1 VSESV
6 WLAVVLAALA
16 LSVAVNVWLV
26 LRVVRP
32 LRQLSNCAKQLAG
45 GNFAALQQ
53 PMSGTPEVEALRH
66 TMSSMA
72 QHVRRSQDEA
82 LAVRY
87 ALTEGLEAE
96 RQRLAHE
103 LHDDTVQALVAV
115 AQSIDLATQWIGKEP
130 ERAVPLLKA
139 SREQAVES
147 VGGLRRLIANLRPP
161 ALEELG
167 LIPALR
173 MLGQD
178 EPALTIR
185 VETAGAERRLDASLE
200 LALFRVAQEAIHNAW
215 RHGGA
220 TEITLNVGFYANRL
234 TLSARDNGKG
244 FSPPKHFDVL
254 ARDAHYGLLG
264 MQERVA
270 NLNGTLSITSE
281 PGCGAEVRVDVPL
294 QRIEQP
300 AASVRDPVCGAVI
313 EPDKAY
319 GSVEHDGQ
327 RHYFCCPV
335 CQGAF
340 RQNPNLYLA
349 PH

>member
-1 VSESV
+1 M
-6 WLAVVLAALA
+6 WLLAALVI
-16 LSVAVNVWLV
+16 SVAVNLWLV
-26 LRVVRP
+26 IRVMRP
-32 LRQLSNCAKQLAG
+32 LRQLSDCARQLASG
-45 GNFAALQQ
+45 DFRALQQ
-53 PMSGTPEVEALRH
+53 PLSGAPDIEALRH

-82 LAVRY
+82 LAIRH
-87 ALTEGLEAE
+87 ALTDGLEAE
-96 RQRLAHE
+96 RQRIAHE

-115 AQSIDLATQWIGKEP
+115 AQSIDLATQWINEEP
-130 ERAVPLLKA
+130 GRAVPLLKA
-139 SREQAVES
+139 AREQAVES

-185 VETAGAERRLDASLE
+185 VETDGAERRLDAALE
-200 LALFRVAQEAIHNAW
+200 LALFRVAQEAIHNSW

-220 TEITLNVGFYANRL
+220 TEVILKVHFNTTRVM
-234 TLSARDNGKG
+234 LSVRDNGTG
-244 FSPPKHFDVL
+244 FTPPKSLDVL
-254 ARDAHYGLLG
+254 TRDAHYGLLG

-270 NLNGTLSITSE
+270 NLNGTLAIVSE
-281 PGCGAEVRVDVPL
+281 PGQGTEIRVDVPL
-294 QRIEQP
+294 QQIEQP
-300 AASVRDPVCGAVI
+300 ATSVRDPVCGAII

-327 RHYFCCPV
+327 RYYFCCPV

-349 PH
+349 PR

>member
-1 VSESV
+1 VSESI
-6 WLAVVLAALA
+6 WLAAALV
-16 LSVAVNVWLV
+16 LSVAINLWLV
-26 LRVVRP
+26 IRVMRP
-32 LRQLSNCAKQLAG
+32 LRQLSDCARQLASG
-45 GNFAALQQ
+45 DFGALQQ
-53 PMSGTPEVEALRH
+53 PLVGTPEVEALRH

-82 LAVRY
+82 LAIRY
-87 ALTEGLEAE
+87 ALTDGLEAE
-96 RQRLAHE
+96 RQRIAHE

-130 ERAVPLLKA
+130 ERAAPLLKA
-139 SREQAVES
+139 AREQAVDS

-178 EPALTIR
+178 EPSLAIH
-185 VETAGAERRLDASLE
+185 VEPSGTERRLDASLE

-215 RHGGA
+215 RHGRA
-220 TEITLNVGFYANRL
+220 TEVKLSVGFSADRL
-234 TLSARDNGKG
+234 TLTARDNGKG
-244 FSPPKHFDVL
+244 FAPPKTLDLL

-270 NLNGTLSITSE
+270 NLNGTLAIVSE
-281 PGCGAEVRVDVPL
+281 PGRGTEIRVDVPL
-294 QRIEQP
+294 QRTEQP
-300 AASVRDPVCGAVI
+300 AASVRDPVCGALI

-319 GSVEHDGQ
+319 GSVDHNGQ

-340 RQNPNLYLA
+340 RQNPDLYLVRS
-349 PH
+349 

>member
-6 WLAVVLAALA
+6 WLAIVLAALA
-16 LSVAVNVWLV
+16 LSIAVNIWLV
-26 LRVVRP
+26 VQVLRP
-32 LRQLSNCAKQLAG
+32 LRQLSHCAKQLAG
-45 GNFAALQQ
+45 GNFVALQQ

-87 ALTEGLEAE
+87 ALTDGLEAE
-96 RQRLAHE
+96 RQRIAHE

-130 ERAVPLLKA
+130 ERAVPLLRA

-178 EPALTIR
+178 EPSLTIR
-185 VETAGAERRLDASLE
+185 VETAGAERRLDAALE

-215 RHGGA
+215 RHGSA
-220 TEITLNVGFYANRL
+220 TEIVLNVGFYANRL
-234 TLSARDNGKG
+234 TLSARDNGTG
-244 FSPPKHFDVL
+244 FSPPRHLDVL

-270 NLNGTLSITSE
+270 NLNGTLSIASE
-281 PGCGAEVRVDVPL
+281 PGRGAEIRVDVPL

-319 GSVEHDGQ
+319 GSVEYNGQ

-340 RQNPNLYLA
+340 QQNPNLYLV

>member
-1 VSESV
+1 MNEPV
-6 WLAVVLAALA
+6 WLVVLAALI
-16 LSVAVNVWLV
+16 LSVAVNIWLV

-32 LRQLSNCAKQLAG
+32 LRQLSDCAKQLAG

-53 PMSGTPEVEALRH
+53 PLPGTPEVEALRH

-82 LAVRY
+82 LAVRH

-185 VETAGAERRLDASLE
+185 VETTGAERRLEAALE

-215 RHGGA
+215 RHGRA
-220 TEITLNVGFYANRL
+220 TEITLDVGFYANRL
-234 TLSARDNGKG
+234 TLAARDNGKG
-244 FSPPKHFDVL
+244 FSPPKHLDVL

-281 PGCGAEVRVDVPL
+281 PGRGAEVRVDVPL

-327 RHYFCCPV
+327 RYYFCCPV

>member
-1 VSESV
+1 MSGSI
-6 WLAVVLAALA
+6 WLAAALI
-16 LSVAVNVWLV
+16 LSVAINLWLV
-26 LRVVRP
+26 IRVMRP
-32 LRQLSNCAKQLAG
+32 LRQLSDCAKQLASG
-45 GNFAALQQ
+45 DFGALQQ
-53 PMSGTPEVEALRH
+53 PLTGTPEVEALRH

-82 LAVRY
+82 LAIRH
-87 ALTEGLEAE
+87 ALTDGLEAE
-96 RQRLAHE
+96 RQRIAHE

-130 ERAVPLLKA
+130 ERAIPLLKA
-139 SREQAVES
+139 ARGEAVES

-178 EPALTIR
+178 EPSVAIH
-185 VETAGAERRLDASLE
+185 VETSGTERRLDAGLE

-220 TEITLNVGFYANRL
+220 TDVKLGVGFSANRL
-234 TLSARDNGKG
+234 ILTARDNGKG
-244 FSPPKHFDVL
+244 FAPPKSLDVL

-270 NLNGTLSITSE
+270 NLNGTLSISSE
-281 PGCGAEVRVDVPL
+281 PGRGTEIRVDVPV

-319 GSVEHDGQ
+319 GSVDHEGQ

-349 PH
+349 SP

>member
-1 VSESV
+1 MSGSI
-6 WLAVVLAALA
+6 LLAAALV
-16 LSVAVNVWLV
+16 LSVAINLWLV
-26 LRVVRP
+26 LRVLRP
-32 LRQLSNCAKQLAG
+32 LRQLTDCAKQLASG
-45 GNFAALQQ
+45 DFGALQQ
-53 PMSGTPEVEALRH
+53 PLEGTPEIETLRH

-72 QHVRRSQDEA
+72 QHVRRSQDES
-82 LAVRY
+82 LAIRH
-87 ALTEGLEAE
+87 ALTNGLEAE
-96 RQRLAHE
+96 RQRIAHE

-115 AQSIDLATQWIGKEP
+115 SQSIDLATQWIGKEP
-130 ERAVPLLKA
+130 ERAAPLLKA
-139 SREQAVES
+139 AREQAVES

-178 EPALTIR
+178 EPSLAIH
-185 VETAGAERRLDASLE
+185 VETSGAERRLDAALE
-200 LALFRVAQEAIHNAW
+200 LALFRVAQEALHNAW

-220 TEITLNVGFYANRL
+220 TELTLDVGFSADRL
-234 TLSARDNGKG
+234 TLTARDNGKG
-244 FSPPKHFDVL
+244 FVPPKSFDLL

-270 NLNGTLSITSE
+270 NLNGILTIASQ
-281 PGCGAEVRVDVPL
+281 PGHGAEIRVDIPL

-300 AASVRDPVCGAVI
+300 IASVRDPVCGAVI

-319 GSVEHDGQ
+319 GSVDHDGQ

-349 PH
+349 PR